1 MENKVTQ
8 VKNYTTLYTE
18 KDKEILKIA
27 EDSLD
32 PKLDRVNEIIEYCNE
47 AGIKK
52 IGIAN
57 CTSFI
62 HEANHL
68 ESILAENGFTVDKVH
83 CKLGKIPFND
93 LVEGY
98 KGLSCNPAGQAEY
111 LADKKTELNVMM
123 GLCLGHDMIFNSKSQ
138 APVTPLIV
146 KDRKLKHHT
155 VDKLTKTNDSLK
167 EVKEEQ
173 KN

>member
-1 MENKVTQ
+1 MENKVTEI
-8 VKNYTTLYTE
+8 KDYTKLYTKE
-18 KDKEILKIA
+18 DKNILKIA

-47 AGIKK
+47 AGIKN

-62 HEANHL
+62 HETNRL
-68 ESILAENGFTVDKVH
+68 ESILNEKGFTVDKVH
-83 CKLGKIPFND
+83 CKLGKVPFND

-98 KGLSCNPAGQAEY
+98 KGLSCNPAGQAKY
-111 LADKKTELNVMM
+111 LAEKKTELNIMM
-123 GLCLGHDMIFNSKSQ
+123 GLCLGHDMIFNTKSK

-155 VDKLTKTNDSLK
+155 VDKLKV
-167 EVKEEQ
+167 VKEEQ